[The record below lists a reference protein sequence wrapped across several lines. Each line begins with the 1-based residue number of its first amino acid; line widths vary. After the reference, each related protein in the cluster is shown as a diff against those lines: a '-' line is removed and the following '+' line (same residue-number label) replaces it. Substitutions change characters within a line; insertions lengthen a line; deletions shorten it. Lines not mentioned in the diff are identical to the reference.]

1 MFSALHPHVMYTIYG
16 LFSVL
21 VLASLA
27 VWFLKRKNPESD
39 YKELELRVRSWW
51 MMIAVFSLAM
61 IISRKVSIVFFAL
74 ISFLAFKEYLTM
86 IPTRR
91 ADHRVLLWAYLAIPI
106 QYLWVAIEWY
116 GMFIIFIPVYV
127 FLFLPFRMIL
137 IGETDGFVKAVGT
150 LHWGM
155 MLTVFCISHVAFLL
169 VMPGQDGGPG
179 GAALVLYLV
188 ILTQAND
195 VAQYLWGKSMGKKKI
210 IPKVSPNKTVE
221 GFLGGLGTITVLAV
235 ILAPLLT
242 PLSFFHSAMAGLL
255 IASAGFVGDVSVSA
269 LKRDL
274 QLKDSGSLLPGHGG
288 IMDRVDSLTYSAPLF
303 FHFIRYLYY

>member
-1 MFSALHPHVMYTIYG
+1 
-16 LFSVL
+16 
-21 VLASLA
+21 
-27 VWFLKRKNPESD
+27 
-39 YKELELRVRSWW
+39 
-51 MMIAVFSLAM
+51 
-61 IISRKVSIVFFAL
+61 
-74 ISFLAFKEYLTM
+74 M

-127 FLFLPFRMIL
+127 FLFLPMRMIL

-150 LHWGM
+150 LHWGI
-155 MLTVFCISHVAFLL
+155 MLTVYCISHVAYLL
-169 VMPGQDGGPG
+169 VMPAREGFLPG
-179 GAALVLYLV
+179 GTALVLFLV

-195 VAQYLWGKSMGKKKI
+195 VAQYMWGKSFGKNKI

-221 GFLGGLGTITVLAV
+221 GFLGGLSTITVLAV
-235 ILAPLLT
+235 LLSPLLT
-242 PLSFFHSAMAGLL
+242 PMSLFHSAIAGIL
-255 IASAGFVGDVSVSA
+255 IASAGFVGDVTVSA

-288 IMDRVDSLTYSAPLF
+288 IMDRVDSLTYTAPLF
-303 FHFIRYLYY
+303 FHFIHYLYY